1 MFFSFPLLNVYSHL
15 FFTLWGYSL
24 LSNYSEL
31 EGSLKCCLNFLQ
43 SVQFCHSFVPNSLW
57 PHGWQHA
64 RLLCLHHLPEFALTH
79 VYRVSDAI
87 QLSHPLLSPFL
98 PAFNLSQHQGLF
110 QWASLWQKGTE
121 HWKRNFPKK
130 KSIKYLGYG
139 SKRRVKFPKQS
150 TQAGQDKPGLLIQF
164 IFKITQKGTVLVL
177 ETREGLVVQS
187 PGDAWLFAT
196 PWTLAHQAPLSSFS
210 NVS

>member
-1 MFFSFPLLNVYSHL
+1 MFILTCSSSPCGVIACSPITVNLKVHSSVASISFSQFSSVTQLCPTLCDPIDGSMPGFPV
-15 FFTLWGYSL
+15 
-24 LSNYSEL
+24 
-31 EGSLKCCLNFLQ
+31 
-43 SVQFCHSFVPNSLW
+43 
-57 PHGWQHA
+57 
-64 RLLCLHHLPEFALTH
+64 LHHLPEFALTH
-79 VYRVSDAI
+79 VYQVSDAI
-87 QLSHPLLSPFL
+87 QLSHPLLSPFP

-130 KSIKYLGYG
+130 KSIKYLGYR
-139 SKRRVKFPKQS
+139 SKGRVKFPKQS

-164 IFKITQKGTVLVL
+164 IFKITQKATGLAL

-187 PGDAWLFAT
+187 PGHAWLFAT
-196 PWTLAHQAPLSSFS
+196 PWTIAHQAPLSSFS